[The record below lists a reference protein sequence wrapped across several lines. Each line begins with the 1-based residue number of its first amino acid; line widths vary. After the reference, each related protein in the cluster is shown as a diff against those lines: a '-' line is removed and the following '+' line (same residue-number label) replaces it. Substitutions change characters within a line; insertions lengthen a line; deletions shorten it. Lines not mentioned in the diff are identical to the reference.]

1 MSISFDLQTLLQG
14 TLLLAI
20 IILVRKFLS
29 GNVSRKI
36 FVWLWCIAFIRLLL
50 PFSVNIPIGG
60 FFLNENISES
70 GAGYGYDFEYDFTSE
85 NTVSYPVPNSAPNSV
100 TLPDNADNTNSALP
114 ASTILYAIWVTGTVI
129 MLVYFTIAY
138 FHNKRKFRYC
148 QCINDEKL
156 SEFIQS
162 QGLRRK
168 VKILLSN
175 DIASPMTYG
184 ILNPVIV
191 LSSESSKHIELVLK
205 HEIIHI
211 KNLDVLKKA
220 FAIGVLSV
228 FWFNPIVW
236 IAVRM
241 FNEDI
246 EYACDERVVHSST
259 CDIRQNYALALI
271 DMQKSCKS
279 TKMPLSSGFSKNY
292 IEERIVLIMKA
303 NKIKLAK
310 SIAVA
315 ATVIAAVGIS
325 GFSIS
330 SASIK
335 TNDDNTTVEDTQTSN
350 SISSVTSVST
360 QENDVLTQTEKPD
373 NKTAEN
379 VENTSHPPETEVII
393 SSERIV
399 PKGKKTD
406 VVLIGDLSEQ
416 NKITT
421 FISADYGCE
430 VYAAQSGLCVYNAI
444 IPDYGF
450 CICLQLDNGG
460 YAYYFSLEP
469 YALVDERNT
478 VTIMVGE
485 MVKEGQLIGY
495 THENGFYVNDNHTGS
510 GVGYRYTNIKPPVLP
525 NNIDKVCAYLHP
537 YELKSYQERGF
548 VLPDHYQAMID
559 DFDTFTQTHSPNEWE
574 SSEYFK
580 KWYDFCIEEMTKQLD
595 ELQNK

>member
-36 FVWLWCIAFIRLLL
+36 FVWLWCVAFIRLLL
-50 PFSVNIPIGG
+50 PFSVNIPIGD
-60 FFLNENISES
+60 FFLKEKISES

-85 NTVSYPVPNSAPNSV
+85 DTVSYPVPNFAPNSV
-100 TLPDNADNTNSALP
+100 TLPDNADYTNSALP
-114 ASTILYAIWVTGTVI
+114 VSTILYAIWATGTVI
-129 MLVYFTIAY
+129 MLIYFTTAY

-168 VKILLSN
+168 VKILLSD

-184 ILNPVIV
+184 IINPVIV
-191 LSSESSKHIELVLK
+191 LSSESSKHIKLVLK

-236 IAVRM
+236 VAVRM

-246 EYACDERVVHSST
+246 EYACDERVVNSST

-271 DMQKSCKS
+271 DMQKSGKS
-279 TKMPLSSGFSKNY
+279 TKIPLSSGFSKNY

-315 ATVIAAVGIS
+315 ASVIAAVGIS
-325 GFSIS
+325 GFSVS
-330 SASIK
+330 SATSEGY
-335 TNDDNTTVEDTQTSN
+335 DDNTN
-350 SISSVTSVST
+350 STSVTSIPT
-360 QENDVLTQTEKPD
+360 QESDVLTQTDKPD

-379 VENTSHPPETEVII
+379 VENTSHSPETEVII
-393 SSERIV
+393 SSEKIV
-399 PKGKKTD
+399 PEGKKTD

-430 VYAAQSGLCVYNAI
+430 IYAAQSGLCVYNDCT
-444 IPDYGF
+444 PVWGS
-450 CICLQLDNGG
+450 CTCLQLDNGR
-460 YAYYFSLEP
+460 YAYYFSREP
-469 YALVDERNT
+469 YKLLDNGEDTILVK
-478 VTIMVGE
+478 VGE
-485 MVKEGQLIGY
+485 RVKEGQLIGY
-495 THENGFYVNDNHTGS
+495 TSKNGFYADDNHTGS
-510 GVGYRYTNIKPPVLP
+510 GVGYMYTNIKPPVLP
-525 NNIDKVCAYLHP
+525 GDIDKVTCYVHP
-537 YELKSYQERGF
+537 ELLKFYQRKGF

-559 DFDTFTQTHSPNEWE
+559 DFDTFTQTHSPNEWQ

-580 KWYDFCIEEMTKQLD
+580 KWDSFCMEEMLKQID
-595 ELQNK
+595 ESQNV